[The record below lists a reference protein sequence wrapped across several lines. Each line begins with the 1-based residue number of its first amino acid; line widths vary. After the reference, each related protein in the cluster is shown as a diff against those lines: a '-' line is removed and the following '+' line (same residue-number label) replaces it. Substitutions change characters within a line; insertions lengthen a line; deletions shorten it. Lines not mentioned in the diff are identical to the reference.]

1 MTAAGQAAKAAGT
14 SGVRLKLGMVGGG
27 QGAFIGAV
35 HRIAARLDGK
45 WDLVAGAFSSDP
57 LRAAT
62 SAAELGIA
70 PDRAYADYARMAKTE
85 ALRPDGID
93 AVAIVTPNHL
103 HAAVATAFLKAGIA
117 VICDKPMTATLA
129 EAQELADLVVRTG
142 VPFVLTQ
149 TYTGY
154 PMVRE
159 ARALVECGAV
169 GQVRHVQVE
178 YLQDW
183 LVGPVEQTGQ
193 KQAIWRMDPKLS
205 GEGGCIAD
213 IGTHA
218 ANLACFVTGLEL
230 SEVLADLTA
239 FGPGRQLDDNA
250 AVLLRFATG
259 AKGMIWAS
267 QIAPGTKNA
276 LRLRIAGD
284 RGGLA
289 WDQEQPELLE
299 FTPAGEPTR
308 LLRRGGDSVAT
319 PTRVPAGHPEGYL
332 EAFATLYCDAATL
345 LSKAGFD
352 TRATREER
360 LPGAY
365 DGLLGMRFVSS
376 CVRSSAKGGQWISV

>member
-1 MTAAGQAAKAAGT
+1 
-14 SGVRLKLGMVGGG
+14 MVGGG

-57 LRAAT
+57 QRAAS
-62 SAAELGIA
+62 SAADLGIA
-70 PDRAYADYARMAKTE
+70 PDRAYADYAEMAKAE
-85 ALRPDGID
+85 ALREDGID

-103 HAAVATAFLKAGIA
+103 HASVATAFLKAGIP
-117 VICDKPMTATLA
+117 VICDKPMTASVEEAEVLA
-129 EAQELADLVVRTG
+129 ELVTRIG

-159 ARALVECGAV
+159 ARALVGNGAI

-183 LVGPVEQTGQ
+183 LSGPVEQSGQ
-193 KQAIWRMDPKLS
+193 KQAVWRTDPALS
-205 GEGGCIAD
+205 GDGGCIAD

-218 ANLACFVTGLEL
+218 ANLATFVTGLGITK
-230 SEVLADLTA
+230 VLADLTA
-239 FGPGRQLDDNA
+239 FGQGRRLDDNA
-250 AVLLRFATG
+250 AVLVRFESG

-289 WDQEQPELLE
+289 WDQEQPEILE
-299 FTPAGEPTR
+299 VTLAGEPTKI
-308 LLRRGGDSVAT
+308 LRRGGDGVAT
-319 PTRVPAGHPEGYL
+319 PARVPAGHPEGYL
-332 EAFATLYCDAATL
+332 EAFATLYGDAAEL
-345 LSKAGFD
+345 LAKGS
-352 TRATREER
+352 TTTPATEGRV
-360 LPGAY
+360 LPGVH
-365 DGLLGMRFVSS
+365 DGLLGMRFVAA
-376 CVRSSAKGGQWISV
+376 CVRSSAQGGQWAEVQDSMGEHLERSNGCLCDL